1 MLKPSD
7 RERQKISPPRI
18 HSTDP
23 AQPMKRAA
31 PSSNLQVFIVK
42 QNEMYVWNSFHP
54 HQRYLPCNPEY
65 LLLSNKE
72 RVKEVSCDPV
82 SVYGACNQRAEA
94 CGEK

>member
-7 RERQKISPPRI
+7 KERQKTSPPRM

-31 PSSNLQVFIVK
+31 PNSNLQKERHLCVNICWICCHT
-42 QNEMYVWNSFHP
+42 NL
-54 HQRYLPCNPEY
+54 YLNPGN

-72 RVKEVSCDPV
+72 RIKEVSCDPA
-82 SVYGACNQRAEA
+82 SVY
-94 CGEK
+94 